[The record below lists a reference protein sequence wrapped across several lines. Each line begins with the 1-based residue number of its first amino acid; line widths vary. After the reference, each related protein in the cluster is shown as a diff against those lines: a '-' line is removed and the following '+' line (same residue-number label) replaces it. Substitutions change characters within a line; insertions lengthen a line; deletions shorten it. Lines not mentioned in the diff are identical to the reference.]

1 MPLLAKTAAA
11 HPDYR
16 IVVTGHSLG
25 GAVATLAAAQ
35 LRSEGWVVSLY
46 SYGAPRVGGRALSAF
61 ISGQVGGNYR
71 VTHRNDPV
79 PKLPLLI
86 MGFVHVSPEYYV
98 DAVNGA
104 EVGAGDV
111 RVYGGAVSLEGN
123 GRWLEID
130 AEAHR
135 WYFGRVYGCKDRVK
149 REVGGWEIV
158 GRF

>member
-1 MPLLAKTAAA
+1 MLAKAAAA
-11 HPDYR
+11 HPDYG

-61 ISGQVGGNYR
+61 ISGQAGGNYR

-79 PKLPLLI
+79 PNLPLLI
-86 MGFVHVSPEYYV
+86 MGFVHVSPEYYI

-104 EVGAGDV
+104 EVGAEDV
-111 RVYGGAVSLEGN
+111 WVYGGAVSFEGN
-123 GRWLEID
+123 GRWVGID
-130 AEAHR
+130 VEAHR
-135 WYFGRVYGCKDRVK
+135 WYFGRVYGCEDRVK
-149 REVGGWEIV
+149 REIGEWEVV